1 MALLLTV
8 AGAAASCPAVSCTSC
23 VDTAFGHRID
33 DLFVEVYPN
42 DASVCASDHVNL
54 NFGVDYVTKN
64 NLGGEAAAQPPKAAV
79 LLFLQRVLPGL
90 ALPPRLECSALA
102 RLARLLCLASARS
115 ALS

>member
-1 MALLLTV
+1 MRNMALLLSV

-64 NLGGEAAAQPPKAAV
+64 NLGGEGPDTEDEETPS
-79 LLFLQRVLPGL
+79 PTT
-90 ALPPRLECSALA
+90 
-102 RLARLLCLASARS
+102 
-115 ALS
+115 